1 MTEALFAGAAGLL
14 ARRVGLRLDPALRH
28 RLERCVREGAAA
40 HHLLLDQYVTGLE
53 SNQSLFQDLLNRVTV
68 QETAFF
74 RDPGQF
80 RALAAHVLPSLN
92 EPVLIWSAG
101 CANGQEAYSLA
112 ITLAESGIQD
122 WRVLATDVSTQALRR
137 ASEGRYTQREM
148 TGISES
154 HLHRYFEP
162 AGAGWAVIPGLR
174 QRIAFQHNNLMTD
187 VPPFAPG
194 ACPVIFCRNVL
205 IYVSPPELLAFL
217 DRLIPW
223 MPPSGYLFLG
233 YSESLWQV
241 TDRFRLVNLWDAFAY
256 QRADVQPRKSLP
268 PLAAK
273 DQAPSR
279 KSPPPLGGEGRV
291 GAAAHEVATLLAAG
305 EAAAGAGDASRAV
318 TAFRKAAYLDPDHP
332 LAHFQLGLALEAM
345 GERKAARRAYAA
357 ARAAIARCDTAR
369 VEAALEGYRLAAL
382 EDVLDFKLQEA
393 AA

>member
-28 RLERCVREGAAA
+28 RLERCVREGAGA
-40 HHLLLDQYVTGLE
+40 HHLVLDQYVAALE
-53 SNQSLFQDLLNRVTV
+53 SSPSLFQDLVNRVTV

-80 RALAAHVLPSLN
+80 ETLTRHVLPGLP

-112 ITLAESGIQD
+112 ITLAESGLQD

-137 ASEGRYTQREM
+137 ASEGRYNQREM

-154 HLHRYFEP
+154 RRQRYFQR
-162 AGAGWAVIPGLR
+162 AGTDWAVIPDLR
-174 QRIAFQHNNLMTD
+174 KRVAFQRHNLITD
-187 VPPFAPG
+187 VPPFEPG
-194 ACPVIFCRNVL
+194 TCPVIFCRNVL
-205 IYVSPPELLAFL
+205 IYVSPSELLAFL
-217 DRLIPW
+217 DRLILW
-223 MPPSGYLFLG
+223 MSRDSYLFLG

-241 TDRFRLVNLWDAFAY
+241 TDRFRLVSLGDAFAY
-256 QRADVQPRKSLP
+256 QRAGVHPRKS
-268 PLAAK
+268 
-273 DQAPSR
+273 
-279 KSPPPLGGEGRV
+279 SPPRAGEDRV
-291 GAAAHEVATLLAAG
+291 GAADPEVATLLAAG
-305 EAAAGAGDASRAV
+305 EAAVGAGDASGAV
-318 TAFRKAAYLDPDHP
+318 AAFRKAVYLDPDHP
-332 LAHFQLGLALEAM
+332 LAHFQLGLALEA
-345 GERKAARRAYAA
+345 GGDRKAARRAYAA

-382 EDVLDFKLQEA
+382 EDVLRFKLQEA

>member
-28 RLERCVREGAAA
+28 RLERCVREGADA
-40 HHLLLDQYVTGLE
+40 HHLVLEQYVAALE
-53 SNQSLFQDLLNRVTV
+53 SNQSLFQDLVNRVTV

-80 RALAAHVLPSLN
+80 ETLARHVLPGLP

-112 ITLAESGIQD
+112 ITLSESGLQD

-137 ASEGRYTQREM
+137 ASEGRYTPREL

-154 HLHRYFEP
+154 HLHRYFKR
-162 AGAGWAVIPGLR
+162 AGTDWAVIPSLSKR
-174 QRIAFQHNNLMTD
+174 VAFQRHNLITD
-187 VPPFAPG
+187 VPPFEPG
-194 ACPVIFCRNVL
+194 TCPVIFCRNVL
-205 IYVSPPELLAFL
+205 IYVSPSELLAFL

-223 MPPSGYLFLG
+223 MSRDSYLFLG

-241 TDRFRLVNLWDAFAY
+241 TDRFRLVSLGDAFAY
-256 QRADVQPRKSLP
+256 QRAGVNPTKS
-268 PLAAK
+268 
-273 DQAPSR
+273 
-279 KSPPPLGGEGRV
+279 SPPRAGEDRV
-291 GAAAHEVATLLAAG
+291 GAADPEVATLLAAG
-305 EAAAGAGDASRAV
+305 EAAVGAGDASGAV
-318 TAFRKAAYLDPDHP
+318 AAFRKAVYLDPDHP
-332 LAHFQLGLALEAM
+332 LAHFQLGLALEA
-345 GERKAARRAYAA
+345 GGDRKAARRAYAA

-382 EDVLDFKLQEA
+382 EDVLRFKLQEA

>member
-28 RLERCVREGAAA
+28 RLERCVREGAGA
-40 HHLLLDQYVTGLE
+40 HHLVLDQYVAALE
-53 SNQSLFQDLLNRVTV
+53 SSPSLFQDLVNRVTV

-80 RALAAHVLPSLN
+80 ETLTRHVLPGLP

-112 ITLAESGIQD
+112 ITLSESGLQD

-137 ASEGRYTQREM
+137 ASEGRYTPREL

-154 HLHRYFEP
+154 HLHRYFKR
-162 AGAGWAVIPGLR
+162 AGTDWAVIPSLSKR
-174 QRIAFQHNNLMTD
+174 VAFQRHNLITD
-187 VPPFAPG
+187 VPPFEPG
-194 ACPVIFCRNVL
+194 TCPVIFCRNVL
-205 IYVSPPELLAFL
+205 IYVSPSELLAFL
-217 DRLIPW
+217 DRLILW
-223 MPPSGYLFLG
+223 MSRDSYLFLG

-241 TDRFRLVNLWDAFAY
+241 TDRFRLVSLGDAFAY
-256 QRADVQPRKSLP
+256 QRAGVNPTKSSPPHAGEGEVQV
-268 PLAAK
+268 
-273 DQAPSR
+273 R
-279 KSPPPLGGEGRV
+279 KSPPRAGEDRV
-291 GAAAHEVATLLAAG
+291 GAADPEVATLLATG
-305 EAAAGAGDASRAV
+305 EAAVGAGDASGAV
-318 TAFRKAAYLDPDHP
+318 AAFRKAVYLDPDHP
-332 LAHFQLGLALEAM
+332 LAHFQLGLALEA
-345 GERKAARRAYAA
+345 GGDRKAARRAYAA

-382 EDVLDFKLQEA
+382 EDVLRFKLQEA

>member
-14 ARRVGLRLDPALRH
+14 ARRVGLRLDPELRQ
-28 RLERCVREGAAA
+28 RLERCVREGADA
-40 HHLLLDQYVTGLE
+40 HHLQLDQYVAVLE
-53 SNQSLFQDLLNRVTV
+53 SNPSLFQDLVNRVTV

-80 RALAAHVLPSLN
+80 QALARQVLPGLT

-112 ITLAESGIQD
+112 ITLAQSGLQD

-137 ASEGRYTQREM
+137 ASEGRYTPREM

-154 HLHRYFEP
+154 HLQRYFQR
-162 AGAGWAVIPGLR
+162 AGADWAVIPSLR
-174 QRIAFQHNNLMTD
+174 QRVAFQRHNLITD
-187 VPPFAPG
+187 VPPFEPG

-205 IYVSPPELLAFL
+205 IYVSPSELLAFL

-223 MPPSGYLFLG
+223 MSRDSYLFLG

-241 TDRFRLVNLWDAFAY
+241 TDRFRLANLGDAFAY
-256 QRADVQPRKSLP
+256 QKAGVHPRKSP
-268 PLAAK
+268 PRPAGEGVV
-273 DQAPSR
+273 QAG
-279 KSPPPLGGEGRV
+279 KSPPPLTGEGRV
-291 GAAAHEVATLLAAG
+291 GAADPEVATLLAAG
-305 EAAAGAGDASRAV
+305 EAAAGAGDANRAV
-318 TAFRKAAYLDPDHP
+318 AAFRKAVYLDPDHP
-332 LAHFQLGLALEAM
+332 LAHFQLGLALEAA
-345 GERKAARRAYAA
+345 GDRTAARRAYAA

-382 EDVLDFKLQEA
+382 EDVLRFKLHEA

>member
-1 MTEALFAGAAGLL
+1 MTEASFAGAAGLL

-28 RLERCVREGAAA
+28 RLERCVREGAQT
-40 HHLLLDQYVTGLE
+40 HRLTLDQYVADLE
-53 SNQSLFQDLLNRVTV
+53 SNLALFQDLLNRVTV

-80 RALAAHVLPSLN
+80 QALASRVLPSLR
-92 EPVLIWSAG
+92 EPVLVWSAG

-112 ITLAESGIQD
+112 ITLAESGFQD

-148 TGISES
+148 TGISDS
-154 HLHRYFEP
+154 RLQQYFRRE
-162 AGAGWAVIPGLR
+162 GAEWAVIPNLK
-174 QRIAFQHNNLMTD
+174 QRVTFQRHNLMTE
-187 VPPFAPG
+187 VAPFAPG

-205 IYVSPPELLAFL
+205 IYVGPADLLAFL

-223 MPPSGYLFLG
+223 MSPSGYLFLG

-241 TDRFRLVNLWDAFAY
+241 TDRFQLVNLGDAFAY
-256 QRADVQPRKSLP
+256 QKSGAQPKKSAP
-268 PLAAK
+268 PPGDGEAHA
-273 DQAPSR
+273 R
-279 KSPPPLGGEGRV
+279 KSPPPPAGEGRV
-291 GAAAHEVATLLAAG
+291 GAADREVATLLAAG
-305 EAAAGAGDASRAV
+305 ESAAGAGDAGRAV

-332 LAHFQLGLALEAM
+332 LAHFQLGLALEAS
-345 GERKAARRAYAA
+345 GDARAARRAYAA

-382 EDVLDFKLQEA
+382 EDVLRIKLEA